1 MHWFRLSSSAANA
14 PEPANNALRVHE
26 ADAKRG
32 ESNGDFAIQGA
43 YSVCVRLTCTCGA
56 SVRPVKDVTGL
67 CRASGNTRKSQR
79 DSICNEAL
87 DPVMPAFPF
96 HVINLRGA
104 GAIPS
109 VILASKLDR

>member
-26 ADAKRG
+26 ADARKG

-56 SVRPVKDVTGL
+56 SVRPVNDVTGF
-67 CRASGNTRKSQR
+67 CRTSGNTGKSQR
-79 DSICNEAL
+79 GSICNEAL
-87 DPVMPAFPF
+87 DSVMPAFPF
-96 HVINLRGA
+96 HVTNLRGA

-109 VILASKLDR
+109 VILASKFDR